1 MLAHPLT
8 IAAARAPA
16 CLLLLVMAGASLAA
30 DTVELRNGRRIQNVR
45 TTVRGGRIFVT
56 ESGGRTESFPARDV
70 KSIVP
75 AEVNWPRIEPRK
87 EQPKREE
94 PKREEPKVIEP
105 RPVKEPTKKEEPVAP
120 KAESTKRGPSVGD
133 RVLPFLEGLTPG
145 WSGHYRQGRPWVGGF
160 ATLLELYALARL
172 LPWIPPPRPYEGEL
186 VTQIALSAFLVL
198 PPGAPPPP
206 PGALPPFNSRYFID
220 TYGLVATLRLSAHP
234 VHDGYLNR
242 RDADANRITWAV
254 ALGAALVLDG
264 VTSALFVRGET
275 PQKKSAAIARETNA
289 SFYILP
295 RPEGGIVAGAV
306 LRL

>member
-1 MLAHPLT
+1 MRSHN
-8 IAAARAPA
+8 
-16 CLLLLVMAGASLAA
+16 LLLRQAGALSCLFFAATASLTA

-45 TTVRGGRIFVT
+45 TTVRGGRIFVND
-56 ESGGRTESFPARDV
+56 SAGRTESFPARDV

-75 AEVNWPRIEPRK
+75 GAVNWPRVEPRK

-105 RPVKEPTKKEEPVAP
+105 RPVKEPVKKEEPVAP
-120 KAESTKRGPSVGD
+120 KGEGTRPGPSLGE

-172 LPWIPPPRPYEGEL
+172 LPWIPPPRAYEQEL
-186 VTQIALSAFLVL
+186 IPQIALSAFFVV

-206 PGALPPFNSRYFID
+206 PGALGPFNTRYFAD
-220 TYGLVATLRLSAHP
+220 TFALVSTFRLSAHP
-234 VHDGYLNR
+234 VHNGYLNR

-264 VTSALFVRGET
+264 VTSALFVRGEA
-275 PQKKSAAIARETNA
+275 PQQKSTATARATSA
-289 SFYILP
+289 SFYIVP
-295 RPEGGIVAGAV
+295 QSEGGIVAGAV
-306 LRL
+306 LRF